1 MPILKFSERESSVHK
16 AIVVSLD
23 LVGFSNFCNQPE
35 ASIAVPR
42 LSKFFFDQ
50 LNEFFAE
57 EDDSFTIIS
66 FKSDDSDKLVAPS
79 FIKFTGDG
87 ALMFWIQDK
96 QKDFS
101 QVFCNLIVQTM
112 REFQTKLAAEL
123 PGCEKQWRVHKLP
136 KRVRV
141 GIATGVTYALR
152 PPHTITGWTDA
163 NDFVGYCVNLAVR
176 LQGHCSDLGFLVHGD
191 LHPELPGMDLYDAVK
206 MKGVQT
212 EPVAL
217 FRVDVGRV
225 APTEFNAKFKP
236 RGSV

>member
-1 MPILKFSERESSVHK
+1 MPVLKFSARESSVHK

-42 LSKFFFDQ
+42 LSKFFFDL
-50 LNEFFAE
+50 LNGFFAE
-57 EDDSFTIIS
+57 EEDGLTFFTT
-66 FKSDDSDKLVAPS
+66 KSNKLVAPN

-87 ALMFWIQDK
+87 ALMFWIHGK
-96 QKDFS
+96 QEDFS
-101 QVFCNLIVQTM
+101 QEFCNLVVQTM
-112 REFQTKLAAEL
+112 REFQKKLAVEL

-141 GIATGVTYALR
+141 GITTGVTYALR
-152 PPHTITGWTDA
+152 PPHTVTGWTDA
-163 NDFVGYCVNLAVR
+163 NDYVGYCVNLAVR

-191 LHPELPGMDLYDAVK
+191 LHPELAGMDLYEAVK
-206 MKGVQT
+206 MKGAQT

-217 FRVDVGRV
+217 FREDVSRV
-225 APTEFNAKFKP
+225 APAEFNAKFKQ
-236 RGSV
+236 RSSI